1 MIGSSVDSVGD
12 STGGRAVDRTS
23 PGASVP
29 AGAGPA
35 PLLEAR
41 NLVKSFPGVKALRGV
56 SLALRPGEVVAVI
69 GENGAGKSTLM
80 KILAGIQ
87 PPDSGEVLVDGA
99 AVSMRSVEDALGR
112 GISLIHQE
120 LNLADNLSVAA
131 NIFLGREPRTG
142 PFVRRRQVERE
153 AVRFLEMVGLRVS
166 PRKKVAHLSVGQ
178 QQMVEIAKALST
190 NARVL
195 IMDEPTS
202 SLSSHEAAQLFKV
215 VKDLRSRGVCVLYI
229 SHRLGEVRELGD
241 RVVVLRDGQNAGE
254 LARDEASHDR
264 MVRMMVGRE
273 LSQFYP
279 HVPRAPG
286 EVVLEVAGLRTPA
299 FPKHEI
305 PFTLRA
311 GEVVGLAGLVGA
323 GRTELLRT
331 LFGIDRPV
339 GGTVRV
345 CGEPLAARGPADAIA
360 AGLVGA
366 GRTELLRTLFGV
378 ERPVGG
384 TIHVGGQ
391 PLDPRGPADAIAA
404 GLALVPEDRK
414 LQGLVLEMG
423 VRENISLPR
432 LRRDALAGWLNRK
445 AERII
450 SREMIDALR
459 VKTPTD
465 RQVVQFLSG
474 GNQQKVV
481 LGKWLS
487 MRPKVL
493 LLDEPTRGVD
503 VGAKA
508 EIYGLME
515 KLAEQGVAIL
525 FASSEMEEVLGMSD
539 RTLVMHEGRLS
550 GELARAALSEEAI
563 MTLATGN
570 NPGAGMAGD
579 ESRVTNQ

>member
-1 MIGSSVDSVGD
+1 MNGSTVGPTD
-12 STGGRAVDRTS
+12 
-23 PGASVP
+23 ASASNPAASP
-29 AGAGPA
+29 AGGAPGGAGSP

-87 PPDSGEVLVDGA
+87 PPDSGEVLVDGQP
-99 AVSMRSVEDALGR
+99 VSMRSVEDALSR

-142 PFVRRRQVERE
+142 PFVRRRQIERE

-229 SHRLGEVRELGD
+229 SHRLGEVRELAD

-286 EVVLEVAGLRTPA
+286 DVVLEVAGLRTPA
-299 FPKHEI
+299 FPTHEI
-305 PFTLRA
+305 SFSLRA

-345 CGEPLAARGPADAIA
+345 CGELLAARGPADAIS
-360 AGLVGA
+360 
-366 GRTELLRTLFGV
+366 
-378 ERPVGG
+378 
-384 TIHVGGQ
+384 
-391 PLDPRGPADAIAA
+391 A

-414 LQGLVLEMG
+414 QQGLVLEMAL
-423 VRENISLPR
+423 RENVSLPR
-432 LRRDALAGWLNRK
+432 IGRDSTAGWLDRK
-445 AERII
+445 AERVLG
-450 SREMIDALR
+450 RETIDKLR
-459 VKTPTD
+459 VKTPSD

-481 LGKWLS
+481 IGKWLS
-487 MRPKVL
+487 MRPKIL

-508 EIYGLME
+508 EIYALME
-515 KLAEQGVAIL
+515 KLAEDGVAIL

-539 RTLVMHEGRLS
+539 RVLVMHEGCLT
-550 GELARAALSEEAI
+550 GELPRANLSEEAV
-563 MTLATGN
+563 MRLATGN
-570 NPGAGMAGD
+570 IACDPAPVRAA
-579 ESRVTNQ
+579 